1 MSCTGCN
8 DGCFDESVQLAQGP
22 TGNVGTNGS
31 NGLYGG
37 WSLKWK
43 FDDNTGSGTGS
54 NEIRLNNVDPQAA
67 NVIYVNDD
75 AYGTGAAD
83 VFLSSVTSAPFG
95 KIKIF
100 KEYDSTVFWL
110 ATITAADDTTVP
122 AEVKFTVTDVVT
134 NGSFTDGDDIVLT
147 LAPAGAAGATG
158 GTGVGTP
165 GTDGVAVLDYRT
177 ADGGPFAGGVLYYP
191 GIVQAAFS
199 NLAVVQ
205 DASANNLQTTIP
217 SNTLQNVGDF
227 LRVKLVVA
235 IQSPTLSSKSLGAM
249 QFSVWWDT
257 ILIGS
262 FNVGSLAMN
271 AVGSQGF
278 EAIIDVAMVDNTLIT
293 TGNVQISA
301 NIKWFDEST
310 VGIANVLAVNLYDGV
325 AKGVTINETLSNP
338 HTIYVKAI
346 NPESN
351 TSNATIID
359 LEESAGRFS
368 NDAGYVLAYEVIK
381 YKKQV

>member
-1 MSCTGCN
+1 MSCVGCN

-22 TGNVGTNGS
+22 TGNAGTNGS

-54 NEIRLNNVDPQAA
+54 NEVRLNSVDPQAA

-100 KEYDSTVFWL
+100 NEYDSTVFWL
-110 ATITAADDTTVP
+110 ATFTAADDTTVP

-134 NGSFTDGDDIVLT
+134 NGSFTDGDDVVLT
-147 LAPAGAAGATG
+147 LAPAGATGATG
-158 GTGVGTP
+158 TGTAGA
-165 GTDGVAVLDYRT
+165 DGAAVLDYRT
-177 ADGGPFAGGVLYYP
+177 ADGGPFAGGVIYYP
-191 GIVQAAFS
+191 GIVQAAVS

-227 LRVKLVVA
+227 LRVKLAVA
-235 IQSPTLSSKSLGAM
+235 VQSPEGLGESLGAM

-257 ILIGS
+257 TLIGS
-262 FNVGSLAMN
+262 FNVGSLAKY
-271 AVGSQGF
+271 AVGSQGV
-278 EAIIDVAMVDNTLIT
+278 EAIIDIAMVDNTLIT
-293 TGNVQISA
+293 TGNVQISLKK
-301 NIKWFDEST
+301 KWFDGST
-310 VGIANVLAVNLYDGV
+310 VGLFNILGVNLYDGV
-325 AKGVTINETLSNP
+325 VKGVTINETLSNP
-338 HTIYVKAI
+338 HTIYVKAE
-346 NPESN
+346 NPNSTN
-351 TSNATIID
+351 GNIVDI
-359 LEESAGRFS
+359 EESAGRFS

>member
-1 MSCTGCN
+1 MSCVGCN

-22 TGNVGTNGS
+22 TGNAGTNGS

-54 NEIRLNNVDPQAA
+54 NEVRLNSVDPQAA

-134 NGSFTDGDDIVLT
+134 NGSFTDGDDVVLT
-147 LAPAGAAGATG
+147 LAPAGA
-158 GTGVGTP
+158 TGV
-165 GTDGVAVLDYRT
+165 DGVSVLDYRT
-177 ADGGPFAGGVLYYP
+177 ADAGALIGGSLYFP
-191 GIVQAAFS
+191 GIVQAAVS

-205 DASANNLQTTIP
+205 DAFGNNLQTTIP

-227 LRVKLVVA
+227 LRIKLVVGVKNA
-235 IQSPTLSSKSLGAM
+235 ETGNSTGAM
-249 QFSVWWDT
+249 QFQLWWDT
-257 ILIGS
+257 TIIGTV
-262 FNVGSLAMN
+262 NVGSQALYAL
-271 AVGSQGF
+271 GSEGL
-278 EAIIDVAMVDNTLIT
+278 ELILDVAMVDNALIT
-293 TGNVQISA
+293 SGNVQI
-301 NIKWFDEST
+301 T
-310 VGIANVLAVNLYDGV
+310 GNLKLFHTCYIVFPGNFVEGNLNDSITKV
-325 AKGVTINETLSNP
+325 YTINETLSNP

-346 NPESN
+346 NPEGN
-351 TSNATIID
+351 TMNADIID
-359 LEESAGRFS
+359 FEESAFRFS
-368 NDAGYVLAYEVIK
+368 NDAGYVLSYEVIK

>member
-1 MSCTGCN
+1 MSCVGCN

-22 TGNVGTNGS
+22 TGNAGTNGS

-54 NEIRLNNVDPQAA
+54 NEVRLNSVDPQTA

-75 AYGTGAAD
+75 AFGTGAAD
-83 VFLSSVTSAPFG
+83 VFLSSVTSAPYG
-95 KIKIF
+95 RIKIF

-110 ATITAADDTTVP
+110 ATITAADDTAVP

-147 LAPAGAAGATG
+147 LAPAGATGATG
-158 GTGVGTP
+158 TGTP
-165 GTDGVAVLDYRT
+165 GTDGAAVLDYRT
-177 ADGGPFAGGVLYYP
+177 ADGGPFLGGVAYFP
-191 GIVQAAFS
+191 GFVQAAVS

-205 DASANNLQTTIP
+205 DAYANNLQTTIP
-217 SNTLQNVGDF
+217 SNTLENVGDF
-227 LRVKLVVA
+227 LRVKLAVA
-235 IQSPTLSSKSLGAM
+235 VQSPEVLGSSLGAM

-257 ILIGS
+257 TSIGS
-262 FNVGSLAMN
+262 INVGSLAKY

-293 TGNVQISA
+293 TGNVQIST
-301 NIKWFDEST
+301 NIKWFDESSAGL
-310 VGIANVLAVNLYDGV
+310 VNALAGNLYDGV
-325 AKGVTINETLSNP
+325 VKGVTINETLSNP
-338 HTIYVKAI
+338 HTIYVKAE
-346 NPESN
+346 NPNSTN
-351 TSNATIID
+351 GNIVDI
-359 LEESAGRFS
+359 EESAGRFS

>member
-1 MSCTGCN
+1 MSCVGCN

-22 TGNVGTNGS
+22 TGNAGTNGS

-54 NEIRLNNVDPQAA
+54 NEVRLNSVDPQTA

-75 AYGTGAAD
+75 AFGTGAAD
-83 VFLSSVTSAPFG
+83 VFLSSVTSAPYG
-95 KIKIF
+95 RIKIF

-110 ATITAADDTTVP
+110 ATITAADDTAVP

-134 NGSFTDGDDIVLT
+134 NGSFTDGDDVVLT
-147 LAPAGAAGATG
+147 LAPAGATGATG
-158 GTGVGTP
+158 TGTP

-177 ADGGPFAGGVLYYP
+177 ADGGPFGGGVLYYP
-191 GIVQAAFS
+191 GIVQAAIS

-205 DASANNLQTTIP
+205 DAFANNLQTTIP
-217 SNTLQNVGDF
+217 ENTLQNVGDF
-227 LRVKLVVA
+227 LRIKLVVA
-235 IQSPTLSSKSLGAM
+235 VQSPEVPKSSFGAM

-257 ILIGS
+257 TLIGS
-262 FNVGSLAMN
+262 FNVGSLAKY
-271 AVGSQGF
+271 AIGSQGS

-293 TGNVQISA
+293 TGNVQTST
-301 NIKWFDEST
+301 NIKWFDESEI
-310 VGIANVLAVNLYDGV
+310 GLAANLVSGNLYDKV
-325 AKGVTINETLSNP
+325 FKGVTINETLSNP

-346 NPESN
+346 NPEAN
-351 TSNATIID
+351 TSNSNIID

>member
-1 MSCTGCN
+1 MSCVGCN

-22 TGNVGTNGS
+22 TGNAGTNGS

-54 NEIRLNNVDPQAA
+54 NEVRLNNASPASA
-67 NVIYVNDD
+67 TVIYVNDD

-100 KEYDSTVFWL
+100 KEYDSTIFWL
-110 ATITAADDTTVP
+110 ATITAADATAVP
-122 AEVKFTVTDVVT
+122 AEVAFTVTNVVT
-134 NGSFTDGDDIVLT
+134 NGTFTDGDDIVLT
-147 LAPAGAAGATG
+147 LAPAGATGAKGDKGDTG
-158 GTGVGTP
+158 D
-165 GTDGVAVLDYRT
+165 DGVAVLDYRT
-177 ADGGPFAGGVLYYP
+177 ADGGPFTNGVLYFP
-191 GIVQAAFS
+191 GIVQAAVS

-235 IQSPTLSSKSLGAM
+235 VQSSTIASESLGAM

-257 ILIGS
+257 ILIAS
-262 FNVGSLAMN
+262 FNVGSLALN
-271 AVGSQGF
+271 AVGSQGV
-278 EAIIDVAMVDNTLIT
+278 EIIIDVAMVDNTLIT
-293 TGNVQISA
+293 TGNVQISS
-301 NIKWFDEST
+301 NIKWFDRSI
-310 VGIANVLAVNLYDGV
+310 VGFINVIGGNLNDGV

-346 NPESN
+346 NPQAN
-351 TSNATIID
+351 TSNANIID
-359 LEESAGRFS
+359 LKESEGRFS

>member
-1 MSCTGCN
+1 MSCVGCN

-22 TGNVGTNGS
+22 TGNAGTNGS

-54 NEIRLNNVDPQAA
+54 NEVRLNNASPASA
-67 NVIYVNDD
+67 TVIYVNDD

-100 KEYDSTVFWL
+100 KEYDSTIFWL

-147 LAPAGAAGATG
+147 LAPAGATGATG
-158 GTGVGTP
+158 TGTQ

-177 ADGGPFAGGVLYYP
+177 ADGGPFAGGVLYFP
-191 GIVQAAFS
+191 GIVQAAVS

-205 DASANNLQTTIP
+205 DTSANNLQTTIP

-235 IQSPTLSSKSLGAM
+235 VQSPEVLGSSLGAM

-257 ILIGS
+257 TSIGS
-262 FNVGSLAMN
+262 FNVGSLAKN

-278 EAIIDVAMVDNTLIT
+278 EAIIDVAIVDNTLIT
-293 TGNVQISA
+293 TGNVQISS
-301 NIKWFDEST
+301 NIKWFDESI
-310 VGIANVLAVNLYDGV
+310 VGLANVLGGNLNEGV

-346 NPESN
+346 NPEAN
-351 TSNATIID
+351 TSNANIID
-359 LEESAGRFS
+359 LKESAGRFS

>member
-22 TGNVGTNGS
+22 TGTAGTNGT

-43 FDDNTGSGTGS
+43 FDTNIGSGTGS
-54 NEIRLNNVDPQAA
+54 NEVRLNNASPASA
-67 NVIYVNDD
+67 TVIYVNDD

-100 KEYDSTVFWL
+100 KEYDSTIFWL

-134 NGSFTDGDDIVLT
+134 NGTFTDADDIVLT
-147 LAPAGAAGATG
+147 LAPAGATGATG
-158 GTGVGTP
+158 SQGP
-165 GTDGVAVLDYRT
+165 QGTDGVSVLDYRT
-177 ADGGPFAGGVLYYP
+177 ADGGLFLGGVFYYP
-191 GIVQAAFS
+191 GIVQAAVS

-217 SNTLQNVGDF
+217 ANTLQNVVDF
-227 LRVKLVVA
+227 LRIKLVVA
-235 IQSPTLSSKSLGAM
+235 VQNPEEFGKSSGAM

-257 ILIGS
+257 AQIAA
-262 FNVGSLAMN
+262 FNVGSLAKN

-293 TGNVQISA
+293 TGNVQISTSA
-301 NIKWFDEST
+301 KLFDLSYIGL
-310 VGIANVLAVNLYDGV
+310 VNGLSSNLYDAV
-325 AKGVTINETLSNP
+325 VKSVTLNETLSNP

-351 TSNATIID
+351 MSNADIID
-359 LEESAGRFS
+359 LEESGGRFS

-381 YKKQV
+381 YKKQT

>member
-1 MSCTGCN
+1 MSCVGCN

-22 TGNVGTNGS
+22 TGNAGTNGS

-54 NEIRLNNVDPQAA
+54 NEVRLNNASPASA
-67 NVIYVNDD
+67 TVIYVNDD

-100 KEYDSTVFWL
+100 KEYDSTIFWL
-110 ATITAADDTTVP
+110 ATITAADATAVP
-122 AEVKFTVTDVVT
+122 AEVAFTVTDVVT
-134 NGSFTDGDDIVLT
+134 NGTFTDGDDIVLT
-147 LAPAGAAGATG
+147 LAPAGATG
-158 GTGVGTP
+158 DTGSQGP
-165 GTDGVAVLDYRT
+165 QGTDGVAVLDYRT
-177 ADGGPFAGGVLYYP
+177 ADGGPFTGGVLYFP
-191 GIVQAAFS
+191 GIVQAAVS

-227 LRVKLVVA
+227 LRVKLAVA
-235 IQSPTLSSKSLGAM
+235 VQSSKVLSSSEGAM

-257 ILIGS
+257 ISIGR
-262 FNVGSLAMN
+262 FNVGSLAKN

-310 VGIANVLAVNLYDGV
+310 VGLANVLAGNLYDGV
-325 AKGVTINETLSNP
+325 GKGVTINETLSNP

-346 NPESN
+346 NPEAN
-351 TSNATIID
+351 TSNADIID
-359 LEESAGRFS
+359 LKESEGRFS

>member
-1 MSCTGCN
+1 MSCVGCN

-22 TGNVGTNGS
+22 TGNAGTNGS

-54 NEIRLNNVDPQAA
+54 NEVRLNSVDPQAA

-147 LAPAGAAGATG
+147 LAPAGATGATG
-158 GTGVGTP
+158 TGTP

-177 ADGGPFAGGVLYYP
+177 ADGGPFAGGVAYFP
-191 GIVQAAFS
+191 GIVQAAVS

-205 DASANNLQTTIP
+205 DGFANNLQTTIP

-235 IQSPTLSSKSLGAM
+235 VQSPEMIETSNGAM

-257 ILIGS
+257 TLIGS
-262 FNVGSLAMN
+262 VNVGSLAKY

-301 NIKWFDEST
+301 NIKWFDAST
-310 VGIANVLAVNLYDGV
+310 IGIANLLAGNLNDGV
-325 AKGVTINETLSNP
+325 VKGVTINETLSNP

-351 TSNATIID
+351 TSNANIID

>member
-1 MSCTGCN
+1 MSCVGCN

-22 TGNVGTNGS
+22 TGNAGTNGS

-54 NEIRLNNVDPQAA
+54 NEVRLNNASPASA
-67 NVIYVNDD
+67 TVIYVNDD

-100 KEYDSTVFWL
+100 KEYNSTIFWL
-110 ATITAADDTTVP
+110 ATITAADATAVP
-122 AEVKFTVTDVVT
+122 AEVAFTVTNVVT
-134 NGSFTDGDDIVLT
+134 NGTFTDGDDIVLT
-147 LAPAGAAGATG
+147 LAPAGATG
-158 GTGVGTP
+158 NTGSQGLQ

-177 ADGGPFAGGVLYYP
+177 ADGGPFAGGVLYFP
-191 GIVQAAFS
+191 GIVQAAVS

-205 DASANNLQTTIP
+205 DTSANNLQTTIP

-235 IQSPTLSSKSLGAM
+235 VQSPEVLGSSLGAM

-257 ILIGS
+257 TSIGS
-262 FNVGSLAMN
+262 FNVGSLAKN

-278 EAIIDVAMVDNTLIT
+278 EAIIDVAIVDNTLIT
-293 TGNVQISA
+293 TGNVQISS
-301 NIKWFDEST
+301 NIKWFDESI
-310 VGIANVLAVNLYDGV
+310 VGLANVLGGNLNEGV

-346 NPESN
+346 NPQAN
-351 TSNATIID
+351 TSNANIID
-359 LEESAGRFS
+359 LKESAGRFS

>member
-1 MSCTGCN
+1 MSCVGCN

-22 TGNVGTNGS
+22 TGNAGTNGS

-54 NEIRLNNVDPQAA
+54 NEVRLNNASPASA
-67 NVIYVNDD
+67 TVIYVNDD

-100 KEYDSTVFWL
+100 KEYDSTIFWL
-110 ATITAADDTTVP
+110 ATITAADATAVP
-122 AEVKFTVTDVVT
+122 AEVAFTVTNVVT
-134 NGSFTDGDDIVLT
+134 NGTFTDGDDIVLT
-147 LAPAGAAGATG
+147 LAPAGATGAKGDKGDTG
-158 GTGVGTP
+158 D
-165 GTDGVAVLDYRT
+165 DGVSVLDYRT
-177 ADGGPFAGGVLYYP
+177 ADGGPFTGGVLYFP
-191 GIVQAAFS
+191 GIVQAAVS

-205 DASANNLQTTIP
+205 DTSANNLQTTIP

-235 IQSPTLSSKSLGAM
+235 VQSSTIASESLGAM

-257 ILIGS
+257 ILIAS
-262 FNVGSLAMN
+262 FNVGSLALN
-271 AVGSQGF
+271 AVGSQGV
-278 EAIIDVAMVDNTLIT
+278 EIIIDVAMVDNTLIT
-293 TGNVQISA
+293 TGNVQISS
-301 NIKWFDEST
+301 NIKWFDRSI
-310 VGIANVLAVNLYDGV
+310 VGFINVIGGNLNDGV

-346 NPESN
+346 NPQAN
-351 TSNATIID
+351 TSNANIID
-359 LEESAGRFS
+359 LKESEGRFS

>member
-1 MSCTGCN
+1 MSCVGCN

-22 TGNVGTNGS
+22 TGNAGTNGS

-54 NEIRLNNVDPQAA
+54 NEVRLNNASPASA
-67 NVIYVNDD
+67 TVIYVNDD

-100 KEYDSTVFWL
+100 KEYDSTIFWL
-110 ATITAADDTTVP
+110 ATITAADATAVP
-122 AEVKFTVTDVVT
+122 AEVAFTVTNVVT
-134 NGSFTDGDDIVLT
+134 NGTFTDGDDIVLT
-147 LAPAGAAGATG
+147 LAPAGATGATG
-158 GTGVGTP
+158 SQGLQ

-177 ADGGPFAGGVLYYP
+177 ADGGPFTNGVLYFP
-191 GIVQAAFS
+191 GIVQAAVS

-235 IQSPTLSSKSLGAM
+235 VQSPTIASTSLGAM

-262 FNVGSLAMN
+262 FNVGSLAKN
-271 AVGSQGF
+271 AFGSQGV
-278 EAIIDVAMVDNTLIT
+278 EIIIDVAMVDNTLIT
-293 TGNVQISA
+293 TGNVQISS
-301 NIKWFDEST
+301 NIKWFDESI
-310 VGIANVLAVNLYDGV
+310 VGFINVLAGNLYDGV

-346 NPESN
+346 NPQAN
-351 TSNATIID
+351 TSNANIID
-359 LEESAGRFS
+359 LKESEGRFS

>member
-1 MSCTGCN
+1 MSCVGCN

-22 TGNVGTNGS
+22 TGNAGTNGS

-54 NEIRLNNVDPQAA
+54 NEVRLNSVDPQTA

-147 LAPAGAAGATG
+147 LAPAGATGATG
-158 GTGVGTP
+158 GIGGT
-165 GTDGVAVLDYRT
+165 GTDGVSVLDYRT
-177 ADGGPFAGGVLYYP
+177 ADGTALNGGVFYYP
-191 GIVQAAFS
+191 GIVQPVVS
-199 NLAVVQ
+199 NLAVVVQ
-205 DASANNLQTTIP
+205 DASANNLQTLIP
-217 SNTLQNVGDF
+217 ANTLQTIGDF
-227 LRVKLVVA
+227 LKIKLVVA
-235 IQSPTLSSKSLGAM
+235 VQSPEALGSSFGAM

-257 ILIGS
+257 TLIGN
-262 FNVGSLAMN
+262 FNVGSLAN
-271 AVGSQGF
+271 GTVGSQGL

-293 TGNVQISA
+293 TGNVQVST
-301 NIKWFDEST
+301 NIKWFDGAVVNFFNSIGGNLID
-310 VGIANVLAVNLYDGV
+310 GIT
-325 AKGVTINETLSNP
+325 KGITINETLSNP

-346 NPESN
+346 NPEAN
-351 TSNATIID
+351 TSNANIID
-359 LEESAGRFS
+359 LEESPGRFS
-368 NDAGYVLAYEVIK
+368 NDAGYVLSYEVIK

>member
-8 DGCFDESVQLAQGP
+8 DGCFDESVQLAIGA
-22 TGNVGTNGS
+22 NGTNGTNGAPGT

-43 FDDNTGSGTGS
+43 FDTNIGSGTGT
-54 NEIRLNNVDPQAA
+54 NEVRLNNASPASA
-67 NVIYVNDD
+67 TVIYVNDD

-83 VFLSSVTSAPFG
+83 VFLSSVTSASFG

-100 KEYDSTVFWL
+100 KEYDSTIFWL

-147 LAPAGAAGATG
+147 LAPAGATGATG
-158 GTGVGTP
+158 TGTQ

-177 ADGGPFAGGVLYYP
+177 ADGGPFINGVLYFP
-191 GIVQAAFS
+191 GIVQAAVS

-205 DASANNLQTTIP
+205 DAFANNLQTTIP

-235 IQSPTLSSKSLGAM
+235 VQSSTVAGSSLGAM

-262 FNVGSLAMN
+262 FNVGSLAKN
-271 AVGSQGF
+271 SVGSQGV
-278 EAIIDVAMVDNTLIT
+278 EIITDVAMVDNTLIT
-293 TGNVQISA
+293 TGNVQISS
-301 NIKWFDEST
+301 NIEWFDSSI
-310 VGIANVLAVNLYDGV
+310 VGLFNILSGNLYDGV

-338 HTIYVKAI
+338 HTIYVKAE
-346 NPESN
+346 NPNSTN
-351 TSNATIID
+351 GNIVDTK
-359 LEESAGRFS
+359 ESAGRFS
-368 NDAGYVLAYEVIK
+368 NDSGYVLAYEVIK

>member
-1 MSCTGCN
+1 MSCVGCN

-22 TGNVGTNGS
+22 TGNAGTNGS

-54 NEIRLNNVDPQAA
+54 NEVRLNNASPASA
-67 NVIYVNDD
+67 TVIYVNDD

-100 KEYDSTVFWL
+100 KEYDSTIFWL
-110 ATITAADDTTVP
+110 ATITAADATAVP
-122 AEVKFTVTDVVT
+122 AEVAFTVTNVVT
-134 NGSFTDGDDIVLT
+134 NGTFTDGDDIVLT
-147 LAPAGAAGATG
+147 LAPAGATGAKGDKGDTG
-158 GTGVGTP
+158 D
-165 GTDGVAVLDYRT
+165 DGVSVLDYRT
-177 ADGGPFAGGVLYYP
+177 ADGGPFTNGVLYFP
-191 GIVQAAFS
+191 GIVQAAVS

-235 IQSPTLSSKSLGAM
+235 VQSSTIASESLGAM

-257 ILIGS
+257 ILIAS
-262 FNVGSLAMN
+262 FNVGSLALN
-271 AVGSQGF
+271 AVGSQGV
-278 EAIIDVAMVDNTLIT
+278 EIIIDVAMVDNTLIT
-293 TGNVQISA
+293 TGNVQISS
-301 NIKWFDEST
+301 NIKWFDRSI
-310 VGIANVLAVNLYDGV
+310 VGFINVIGGNLNDGV

-346 NPESN
+346 NPQAN
-351 TSNATIID
+351 TSNANIID
-359 LEESAGRFS
+359 LKESEGRFS